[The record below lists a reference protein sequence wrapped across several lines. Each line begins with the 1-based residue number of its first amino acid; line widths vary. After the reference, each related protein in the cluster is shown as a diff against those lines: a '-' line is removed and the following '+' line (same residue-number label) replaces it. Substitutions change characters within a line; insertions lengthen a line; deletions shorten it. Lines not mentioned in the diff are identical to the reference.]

1 MKTALQYVEISR
13 PMKRNSLTTSCSSP
27 FQLNILWERYHKV
40 TSGKTMKTFS
50 SRWFHRNRCARWNW
64 FKPLVSC
71 DNVILQAKFHLPDRL
86 EKCYHLGGPP
96 PSKTRGFSAL
106 GGLPP
111 PFGCS
116 PFPPSSIFIFLSM
129 NFGLVIMATGA
140 IYWLIKWNNP
150 CRECDTGLEMFWTSL
165 LGWGKDER
173 VS

>member
-1 MKTALQYVEISR
+1 M
-13 PMKRNSLTTSCSSP
+13 
-27 FQLNILWERYHKV
+27 
-40 TSGKTMKTFS
+40 TSGKTFS

-116 PFPPSSIFIFLSM
+116 PFPPSSSFIFLSM

-150 CRECDTGLEMFWTSL
+150 CREYDTRLEMFWTSL
-165 LGWGKDER
+165 YSAEVRMKEFSKNKGASKRGQGWIIVVLSGFSNLINFLFLRLLDKLSLS
-173 VS
+173 VI